1 MTERI
6 LSCPFPAN
14 LNPLTA
20 NCFKFSIQ
28 KLPDVSYF
36 MQQVA
41 LPSVQLGESIQSS
54 NFVDAP
60 LPGDRM
66 TFDPLEITFIVDT
79 AMANYTSIFN
89 WIQGLGTP
97 ESHAQHAAF
106 MAASDRKVYSDATL
120 QVLDPL
126 GNSVKAIQFVDVFPI
141 SLSALSFR
149 SDLTDSEHLIATATF
164 RYTLYKFV

>member
-1 MTERI
+1 MAERI

-14 LNPLTA
+14 LNPLTSSG
-20 NCFKFSIQ
+20 FKFNIQ
-28 KLPDVSYF
+28 KLPEVSYF
-36 MQQVA
+36 MQQVT
-41 LPSVQLGESIQSS
+41 LPSIQLGESIQSS

-66 TFDPLEITFIVDT
+66 VFDPLEITFIVDSS
-79 AMANYTSIFN
+79 MANYTSIFN
-89 WIQGLGTP
+89 WVQSLGTP
-97 ESHAQHAAF
+97 ENHTQYSF
-106 MAASDRKVYSDATL
+106 SLSDATL

-126 GNSVKAIQFVDVFPI
+126 GNSVKAIQFVDVFPV

-149 SDLTDSEHLIATATF
+149 SDVTDSEHLVASATF

>member
-1 MTERI
+1 MAERI

-14 LNPLTA
+14 LNPLTSSG
-20 NCFKFSIQ
+20 FKFSIQ

-36 MQQVA
+36 MQQVS

-66 TFDPLEITFIVDT
+66 VFDPLEITFIVDSS
-79 AMANYTSIFN
+79 MANYTSIFN
-89 WIQGLGTP
+89 WVQGLGAP
-97 ESHAQHAAF
+97 ENHAQYSSF
-106 MAASDRKVYSDATL
+106 LTASDNKVYSDATL

-126 GNSVKAIQFVDVFPI
+126 GNSVKSIQFVDVFPV

-149 SDLTDSEHLIATATF
+149 SDVTDSEHLIATATF
-164 RYTLYKFV
+164 RYTLYKFL

>member
-1 MTERI
+1 MAERI

-14 LNPLTA
+14 LNPLTSSG
-20 NCFKFSIQ
+20 FKFNIQ
-28 KLPDVSYF
+28 KLPEVSYF
-36 MQQVA
+36 MQQVT
-41 LPSVQLGESIQSS
+41 LPSIQLGESIQSS

-66 TFDPLEITFIVDT
+66 VFDPLEITFIVDSS
-79 AMANYTSIFN
+79 MANYTSIFN
-89 WIQGLGTP
+89 WVQSLGAP
-97 ESHAQHAAF
+97 ENHTQYSF
-106 MAASDRKVYSDATL
+106 SLSDATL

-126 GNSVKAIQFVDVFPI
+126 GNSVKAIQFVDVFPV

-149 SDLTDSEHLIATATF
+149 SDVTDSEHLVASATF